1 MAGVPM
7 TVDDYDAFLKRKHV
21 RHTKSGFDVDP
32 FALNPKAFEWQ
43 RVVVAWA
50 LRTGRCLLSEDCG
63 LGKSLQSLM
72 WAEQVVKRSGGK
84 VILLCPLA
92 VQRQFVRESEKF
104 GVAVRVGVCES
115 QDDVRD
121 GISVT
126 NYEKLHHFKPKEF
139 VGVVLDE
146 AQILKSYTG
155 VTKRMLCNEFAD
167 HPYKLTCSATPA
179 PNDRMEIGNQSEF
192 LGVMRSTEMLA
203 RWFINAGDKV
213 GSYRLR
219 KHGEEDFWRWMSTW
233 AMCLSSP
240 SDIGF
245 DASGYKLPPLKM
257 HEHVVNNAI
266 ESGFLFNTGS
276 GSVSATNVHKEK
288 RSVLGERADKV
299 AEIVNGNDETWAVW
313 CDTDYEADALTER
326 IPDAIE
332 VRGSMPIKRK
342 EELLE
347 QFSSGNAR
355 VIVTKP
361 KVGGLGLNWQ
371 HAAHT
376 TWFAGYSFEQFYQAI
391 RRLYRFG
398 QKRPVNVHIVRT
410 ENEASILE
418 AVRKKEVEHTEL
430 QCEVARLMSANMRHE
445 LGLTNKQLAAS
456 SGGQRLA
463 APSWLVSKRG
473 A

>member
-1 MAGVPM
+1 MAR
-7 TVDDYDAFLKRKHV
+7 A
-21 RHTKSGFDVDP
+21 
-32 FALNPKAFEWQ
+32 
-43 RVVVAWA
+43 
-50 LRTGRCLLSEDCG
+50 
-63 LGKSLQSLM
+63 
-72 WAEQVVKRSGGK
+72 AE
-84 VILLCPLA
+84 IA
-92 VQRQFVRESEKF
+92 
-104 GVAVRVGVCES
+104 
-115 QDDVRD
+115 
-121 GISVT
+121 
-126 NYEKLHHFKPKEF
+126 
-139 VGVVLDE
+139 
-146 AQILKSYTG
+146 
-155 VTKRMLCNEFAD
+155 
-167 HPYKLTCSATPA
+167 
-179 PNDRMEIGNQSEF
+179 
-192 LGVMRSTEMLA
+192 
-203 RWFINAGDKV
+203 NA
-213 GSYRLR
+213 
-219 KHGEEDFWRWMSTW
+219 
-233 AMCLSSP
+233 A
-240 SDIGF
+240 
-245 DASGYKLPPLKM
+245 
-257 HEHVVNNAI
+257 
-266 ESGFLFNTGS
+266 TGS
-276 GSVSATNVHKEK
+276 V
-288 RSVLGERADKV
+288 
-299 AEIVNGNDETWAVW
+299 IVWCETNDESS
-313 CDTDYEADALTER
+313 ALAAS

-445 LGLTNKQLAAS
+445 LGLTDKQLAAS
-456 SGGQRLA
+456 SGSQRLA